1 MAKRWRR
8 RQDWNFGM
16 LGIIGGAIAGGV
28 ALIPL
33 IPMVK
38 RRAMRVTSIL
48 KKDHRLVSGLIMTLE
63 FTPRINS
70 TVRRKL
76 LEQITNSVMVHA
88 QAEEEVLYP
97 ALRTIF
103 VFDNHNQSK
112 VDEAY
117 HEHQQVKDLLHD
129 LSTMDP
135 TSEVFDIKFNDFKMK
150 LEHHVEEEE
159 GEVFPMILE
168 RMSGDEQQELGQRI
182 HDRKM
187 TLKTKM
193 AA

>member
-1 MAKRWRR
+1 
-8 RQDWNFGM
+8 M